1 MLIET
6 ESCVSNLSVEER
18 GVCGF
23 YISFHGPSRCCCCVW
38 EKDCNSTMKQCVVLM
53 MAFLSVHGAPVDVLA
68 PGSCHDAV
76 ASCAAAEAMNK
87 INLDRTEGYV
97 FSLDHLSNVYQM
109 KHVSHFQNLMFTWIL
124 LQFKLAFTI
133 KRVIII

>member
-6 ESCVSNLSVEER
+6 ESCVSNLSAVDR
-18 GVCGF
+18 GDCVV
-23 YISFHGPSRCCCCVW
+23 YISFHRPSRFWYCVW
-38 EKDCNSTMKQCVVLM
+38 EQDCGSTMKQCVVLM
-53 MAFLSVHGAPVDVLA
+53 MAFLCVHGAPVDVLA

-76 ASCAAAEAMNK
+76 ASGAAAEAMNK

-133 KRVIII
+133 KRLIII